1 MQASFLMQRPLGGR
15 FLVQPLPPSEPNK
28 ECMVCGTAQLQ
39 LALDTT
45 SITLAHF
52 VNKVHTETVPNCIA
66 GRLSPE
72 IACLK
77 CLQCFA
83 LMTAWQLVPSTQ
95 V

>member
-1 MQASFLMQRPLGGR
+1 MQRPAGGR

-45 SITLAHF
+45 SMTLAHF
-52 VNKVHTETVPNCIA
+52 VNKVRTETMPD
-66 GRLSPE
+66 GRLSTQ

-77 CLQCFA
+77 CQTSLQSFTLA
-83 LMTAWQLVPSTQ
+83 AAWQLMPSTQ